1 MAEVQA
7 ADPRARRQ
15 AAWFL
20 ALGTVVVVVCGLAFV
35 HYRPELEAWI
45 LADPAQM
52 GRRLRIAL
60 AGLALQTSGPL
71 AACAVYL
78 WALGRRVARAGRFPP
93 PGMSVL
99 RNTPVL
105 VGPGARLRA
114 TLLEGLAVVLVVVAV
129 LLALLLWSLVRFAEA
144 GAGAH

>member
-1 MAEVQA
+1 
-7 ADPRARRQ
+7 
-15 AAWFL
+15 
-20 ALGTVVVVVCGLAFV
+20 
-35 HYRPELEAWI
+35 
-45 LADPAQM
+45 
-52 GRRLRIAL
+52 
-60 AGLALQTSGPL
+60 
-71 AACAVYL
+71 
-78 WALGRRVARAGRFPP
+78 
-93 PGMSVL
+93 MSVL